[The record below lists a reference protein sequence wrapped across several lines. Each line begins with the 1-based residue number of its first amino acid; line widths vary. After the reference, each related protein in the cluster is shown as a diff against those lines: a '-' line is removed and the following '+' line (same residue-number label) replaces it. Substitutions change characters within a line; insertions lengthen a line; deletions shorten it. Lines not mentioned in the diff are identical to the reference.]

1 MRALRFEGV
10 ILRIYHANHLHSL
23 LEFAGGV
30 GDLVD
35 FVVEFEEIAGF
46 L

>member
-1 MRALRFEGV
+1 MSVFLGV
-10 ILRIYHANHLHSL
+10 ILGIYHADHFHSL
-23 LEFAGGV
+23 LEFAGRV